1 MIVYIN
7 IFVNKFIDF
16 KNVEFMNVLRFVVG
30 VYNLKL
36 VIIFFIN
43 IGIKYMIEFDVLIL
57 YWIVFMFVDNNMI
70 LNIKFND

>member
-43 IGIKYMIEFDVLIL
+43 IGIKYIEFDVLIL

>member
-1 MIVYIN
+1 MVVYIN
-7 IFVNKFIDF
+7 IFVNKFIVF

-43 IGIKYMIEFDVLIL
+43 IGINYIEFDVLIL

>member
-7 IFVNKFIDF
+7 IVVNKFIVF

-43 IGIKYMIEFDVLIL
+43 IGIKYIEFDVLIL

>member
-43 IGIKYMIEFDVLIL
+43 IGINYIEFDVLIL

>member
-7 IFVNKFIDF
+7 IFVNKFIVF

-43 IGIKYMIEFDVLIL
+43 IGIKYIEFDVLIL

>member
-1 MIVYIN
+1 MNVYIN

-36 VIIFFIN
+36 VVIFFIN
-43 IGIKYMIEFDVLIL
+43 IGIKYIEFDVLIL

>member
-1 MIVYIN
+1 MVVYIN
-7 IFVNKFIDF
+7 IFVNKFIVF

-36 VIIFFIN
+36 VVIFFIN
-43 IGIKYMIEFDVLIL
+43 IGIKYIEFDVLIL
-57 YWIVFMFVDNNMI
+57 YWIVFVFVDNNMI

>member
-1 MIVYIN
+1 MVVYIN
-7 IFVNKFIDF
+7 IFVNKFIVF

-36 VIIFFIN
+36 VVIFFIN
-43 IGIKYMIEFDVLIL
+43 IGIKYIEFDVLIL

>member
-7 IFVNKFIDF
+7 IFVNKFIVF
-16 KNVEFMNVLRFVVG
+16 KNVEFTNVLRFVVG

-36 VIIFFIN
+36 AIIFFIN
-43 IGIKYMIEFDVLIL
+43 IGINYIEFDVLIL

>member
-43 IGIKYMIEFDVLIL
+43 IGINYIEFDVLIL
-57 YWIVFMFVDNNMI
+57 Y
-70 LNIKFND
+70 

>member
-7 IFVNKFIDF
+7 IFVNKFIVF

-43 IGIKYMIEFDVLIL
+43 IGINYIEFDVLIL
-57 YWIVFMFVDNNMI
+57 YWIVFIFVDNNMI

>member
-43 IGIKYMIEFDVLIL
+43 IGIKYIEFDVLIL
-57 YWIVFMFVDNNMI
+57 YWIVFVFVDNNMI

>member
-7 IFVNKFIDF
+7 IFVNKFIVF

-43 IGIKYMIEFDVLIL
+43 IGINYIEFDVLIL

>member
-43 IGIKYMIEFDVLIL
+43 IGINYIEFDVLIL
-57 YWIVFMFVDNNMI
+57 YWIVFIFVDNNMI

>member
-16 KNVEFMNVLRFVVG
+16 KNIEFMNVLRFVVG

-43 IGIKYMIEFDVLIL
+43 IGINYIEFDVLIL

>member
-7 IFVNKFIDF
+7 IFVNKFIVF

-43 IGIKYMIEFDVLIL
+43 IGINYIEFDVLIL
-57 YWIVFMFVDNNMI
+57 YWIVFVFVDNNMI

>member
-43 IGIKYMIEFDVLIL
+43 IGINYIEFDVLIL
-57 YWIVFMFVDNNMI
+57 YWIVFVFVDNNMI